1 MSVSDNKKFI
11 ILQED
16 DKGFSFNNKTPSGYT
31 KIESKDFKFKIF
43 YYIQNINNENTYSLN
58 LIVKNDSNKIDIIS
72 IGEVKSD
79 SNGKIDISYDFDE
92 SMLDSVCGSAIC
104 VKDLKGELKF
114 PLSGFL
120 PKKRVFNWK
129 ISQFRGIRN
138 RPFRKDN
145 YSFERKKEVYV
156 KKNETSYDE
165 VHDVQEDSENI
176 DKDVKEK
183 DDVSV
188 KNKDVEDKT
197 YLNEEFCS
205 EEDENLDEME
215 FRSSGI
221 FLMSMYDQLDL
232 LDIDN
237 SYSESRNVVKNIYN
251 KHEENVKKIIDMS
264 KEGYEQAKHHIEALK
279 KLLIKDDGKIEK
291 MIKSILPNM
300 CKKNRE
306 INGDYDYRFFLNIL
320 NEYDEIHSLNYEGYV
335 FFKVYIDN
343 FSQMKN
349 MEKYD
354 NIKYAIIYY
363 PMIFMYPYFK
373 DKGYFIVGLNYDEDK
388 NISNIV
394 YGVEVNEGM
403 ESLFPYDGKTGFN
416 RYVYD
421 YEKSKGYH
429 IMEYDYKEFKVK

>member
-1 MSVSDNKKFI
+1 M
-11 ILQED
+11 
-16 DKGFSFNNKTPSGYT
+16 
-31 KIESKDFKFKIF
+31 
-43 YYIQNINNENTYSLN
+43 
-58 LIVKNDSNKIDIIS
+58 
-72 IGEVKSD
+72 
-79 SNGKIDISYDFDE
+79 
-92 SMLDSVCGSAIC
+92 
-104 VKDLKGELKF
+104 
-114 PLSGFL
+114 
-120 PKKRVFNWK
+120 
-129 ISQFRGIRN
+129 
-138 RPFRKDN
+138 
-145 YSFERKKEVYV
+145 
-156 KKNETSYDE
+156 
-165 VHDVQEDSENI
+165 
-176 DKDVKEK
+176 
-183 DDVSV
+183 SV

-197 YLNEEFCS
+197 YLNEEFCC
-205 EEDENLDEME
+205 EDDENLDEME

-237 SYSESRNVVKNIYN
+237 SHSESRNFVKNIYN

-320 NEYDEIHSLNYEGYV
+320 NEYDEMHSLNYEGYV

-388 NISNIV
+388 
-394 YGVEVNEGM
+394 
-403 ESLFPYDGKTGFN
+403 
-416 RYVYD
+416 
-421 YEKSKGYH
+421 
-429 IMEYDYKEFKVK
+429 KEIQDTKQEQ

>member
-1 MSVSDNKKFI
+1 
-11 ILQED
+11 
-16 DKGFSFNNKTPSGYT
+16 
-31 KIESKDFKFKIF
+31 
-43 YYIQNINNENTYSLN
+43 
-58 LIVKNDSNKIDIIS
+58 
-72 IGEVKSD
+72 
-79 SNGKIDISYDFDE
+79 
-92 SMLDSVCGSAIC
+92 MLDGVCGSAIC

-129 ISQFRGIRN
+129 VSQFRGIRN

-145 YSFERKKEVYV
+145 YSFERKKEFYV

-165 VHDVQEDSENI
+165 AHDVQEDSENI

-197 YLNEEFCS
+197 YLNEEFCC

-237 SYSESRNVVKNIYN
+237 SHSESRNVVKNIYN

-291 MIKSILPNM
+291 MIKSIFPNM

-320 NEYDEIHSLNYEGYV
+320 NEYDEMHSLNYEGYV

-388 NISNIV
+388 NISNLV

-416 RYVYD
+416 KYVYD